1 LRPDRGVAYS
11 VVGFEEWLLKEGPI
25 MSQQVRSDR
34 VNVSP
39 AGKSTWLSRFGL
51 WTGLVL
57 LAAVAI
63 GVFALVA
70 CKASRW

>member
-1 LRPDRGVAYS
+1 
-11 VVGFEEWLLKEGPI
+11 LLKEEPI

-34 VNVSP
+34 VNESP

-57 LAAVAI
+57 VAAVAV